1 MIIQQATI
9 RQPAPFL
16 LQRSM
21 DGIMTTG
28 FPDRQ
33 KDRDI
38 VLFNAAEGEAWRPM
52 LLAHLLSLGPVA
64 RRARFHATCHDHN
77 IETYVARA
85 KPAFVLFL
93 MEGGAVAA
101 CAEIHVTDRTA
112 PGGAVAEVAI
122 SVLDARQGRHL
133 GSRLMAAVERVSAR
147 AEIATITLHFDA
159 SNLAM
164 QRLAMHC
171 RRLRDYLPSLSATG
185 AQLTAL
191 PA

>member
-1 MIIQQATI
+1 MIFQQVTL
-9 RQPAPFL
+9 RPPAPFV
-16 LQRSM
+16 LQCSM
-21 DGIMTTG
+21 DRAVTTE
-28 FPDRQ
+28 FPDWE

-38 VLFNAAEGEAWRPM
+38 VLFTAARGDAWRPM

-77 IETYVARA
+77 IQTYAARA

-93 MEGGAVAA
+93 MEGGAIAA
-101 CAEIHVTDRTA
+101 CAEIHVTDRSG
-112 PGGAVAEVAI
+112 PEGAVAEVAL

-147 AEIATITLHFDA
+147 AGIATITLHFDA

-171 RRLRDYLPSLSATG
+171 RRLRDYLPALSATG

>member
-1 MIIQQATI
+1 MIFQQVTF
-9 RQPAPFL
+9 RPPAPFV
-16 LQRSM
+16 LQCSM
-21 DGIMTTG
+21 DRVVTTE
-28 FPDRQ
+28 FPDRE

-38 VLFNAAEGEAWRPM
+38 VLFTAARGDAWRPM

-77 IETYVARA
+77 IQTYVARA

-93 MEGGAVAA
+93 MEGGAIAA
-101 CAEIHVTDRTA
+101 CAEIHVTDRSA
-112 PGGAVAEVAI
+112 PEGAVAEVAL

-147 AEIATITLHFDA
+147 DGIATITLHFDA

-171 RRLRDYLPSLSATG
+171 RRLRDYLPALSATG